1 MSPPRIRPAKR
12 SDVREIKRLLA
23 GYHLPRADLGRYV
36 DTFLVAEDDEGLAG
50 CAGLE
55 LYGSSAILRSVA
67 VAERLRGTG
76 LGRRLTEEALALAR
90 RRGVRR
96 LYLFTMTAEE
106 FFQRFGFRRIHIDE
120 MDQNL
125 RASREYQ
132 IVRRWWPRTP
142 IRPMLLELEPAR

>member
-1 MSPPRIRPAKR
+1 MSAPRIRPATR

-36 DTFLVAEDDEGLAG
+36 DTFLVAEDDHGLVG

-55 LYGSSAILRSVA
+55 VYGSSAVLRSVA

-90 RRGVRR
+90 TRGVRR
-96 LYLFTMTAEE
+96 LYLFTMTAEN
-106 FFQRFGFRRIHIDE
+106 FFRRFGFRRIHIDE
-120 MDQNL
+120 MDPNV
-125 RASREYQ
+125 RESREYQ

-142 IRPMLLELEPAR
+142 IRPMLVELEGAP

>member
-1 MSPPRIRPAKR
+1 M
-12 SDVREIKRLLA
+12 
-23 GYHLPRADLGRYV
+23 

-76 LGRRLTEEALALAR
+76 LGRQLTEDALALAR

-120 MDQNL
+120 MDQNV